1 MAHFAHSANSCP
13 LSSNHVMMTE
23 RLSGEGPAPVQLG
36 LVSTGIDPMHRGPAS
51 LEGPLSGNVPAPL
64 PFRLIPTTPDT
75 PFPNPD
81 MRRQTG

>member
-1 MAHFAHSANSCP
+1 
-13 LSSNHVMMTE
+13 MTTQ
-23 RLSGEGPAPVQLG
+23 LYQLAAFNGEFEKFQLE
-36 LVSTGIDPMHRGPAS
+36 LIMKVDALKEQVNISM
-51 LEGPLSGNVPAPL
+51 SGNVPALL